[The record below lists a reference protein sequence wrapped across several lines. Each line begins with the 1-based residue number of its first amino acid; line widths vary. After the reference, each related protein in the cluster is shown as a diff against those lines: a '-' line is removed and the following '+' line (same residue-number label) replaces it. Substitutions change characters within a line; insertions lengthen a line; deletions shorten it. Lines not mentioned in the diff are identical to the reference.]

1 MSDKNGPGG
10 RPIRNWPPDDF
21 WLAEI
26 LPFIPKIPDNLQ
38 RLNDA
43 SRNVFKTYWPL
54 MVLALVVVL
63 FVALAIVGVVA
74 AMPEGSTI
82 SRGDI
87 P

>member
-1 MSDKNGPGG
+1 MN
-10 RPIRNWPPDDF
+10 PDQTTPAQE
-21 WLAEI
+21 LR
-26 LPFIPKIPDNLQ
+26 

-43 SRNVFKTYWPL
+43 TRIFFKTYWPL

-74 AMPEGSTI
+74 AIPEGSTI
-82 SRGDI
+82 SRGRV